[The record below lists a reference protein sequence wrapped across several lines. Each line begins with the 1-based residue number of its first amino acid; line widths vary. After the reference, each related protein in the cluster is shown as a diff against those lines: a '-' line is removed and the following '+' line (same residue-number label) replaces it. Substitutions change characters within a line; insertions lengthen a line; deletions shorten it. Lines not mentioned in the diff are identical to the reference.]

1 MDGALNSQV
10 EDDLRELRSVSFT
23 KRHGVGLRAFCFL
36 WALVMVTTACSFT
49 NPVPKSDHPKVLDIR
64 VGHFPYELFDETLK
78 DYNRGGF
85 VDYSAL
91 SGNRYSLNAFL
102 AVISK
107 VSPRNS
113 KDHFVSPQ
121 HELAYWINAYNALV
135 FQNILKRYPLR
146 GLEGQILQTT
156 FFKTEEFIVG
166 GQPMSLDALED
177 DVIREGFADPR
188 VYFVLNKGCVSCPT
202 LPEEAFLPEKLEE
215 QLQREVKKFVMEERN
230 VKIKARKEQLVL
242 SPLFLEYRED
252 LVNHESA
259 QGPGSEDRRLIRWI
273 NQYRAKGQK
282 IPAGAEEWEIKYK
295 DFDWA
300 LNDRVGEGES
310 SE

>member
-1 MDGALNSQV
+1 
-10 EDDLRELRSVSFT
+10 
-23 KRHGVGLRAFCFL
+23 
-36 WALVMVTTACSFT
+36 
-49 NPVPKSDHPKVLDIR
+49 VPKSDHPKVLDLK
-64 VGHFPYELFDETLK
+64 VGHFPHELFDETLK

-85 VDYSAL
+85 VDYGSL
-91 SGNRYSLNAFL
+91 STNRYSLNAYL
-102 AVISK
+102 AVIAK

-113 KDHFVSPQ
+113 KDHFATPK
-121 HELAYWINAYNALV
+121 HELAYWINAYNALI

-166 GQPMSLDALED
+166 GEAMSLDGMED
-177 DVIREGFADPR
+177 EVIKPGFSDPR
-188 VYFVLNKGCVSCPT
+188 VHFVMNKGCVSCPT

-230 VKIKARKEQLVL
+230 VKIKARKGQLVL
-242 SPLFLEYRED
+242 SPIFRDYRDEI
-252 LVNHESA
+252 VNHVSVKG
-259 QGPGSEDRRLIRWI
+259 QGSEDARLIAWI
-273 NQYRAKGQK
+273 NRYRAKDRK
-282 IPAGAEEWEIKYK
+282 IPRLSEDWDIKYK
-295 DFDWA
+295 DFDWS